1 MQDISRHILQP
12 EKQYSGARMQKGRV
26 ILDSDFNEG
35 EMLDDEGQR
44 VVVVDVVGRHGS
56 SDRGFQIGIVV
67 TGSYDFDI
75 LAGSYYLGGLRHEI
89 GDFSDPSA
97 PQSFRAQTNWRQ
109 SNRVGEVP
117 APPTVPVAARHD
129 LAYLV
134 GWEQSVTAIED
145 GELIEHS
152 LGGLDTSTRARRMN
166 RVYVADDGPDNCAE
180 AFDALVT
187 GLIAGGH
194 SFDTTSSELKSAAR
208 LTVLFDVDPEPEDL
222 CVGAVANG
230 YRGTENQAIRVQLIA
245 PDRFLWALDNASPLF
260 RIAATV
266 DEGVVTV
273 VFLTP
278 PLQQAHFPLAGQ
290 VLEILPWGAELP
302 SGEHV
307 ADHEIAADIGGGVF
321 ARVTTTYNPRTKTL
335 QASIVDQ
342 LTLERMLAWFATEL
356 VPEGRR
362 FFYLRVWN
370 PDEEHPVD
378 EYGTP
383 CVLAAAP
390 LGGTGLSVQLNQ
402 VGIVGD
408 HWVIAARPTTPDVV
422 VPWELGEGAAPHGPR
437 RFYCPLAIIHWTLE
451 EDELQVEAESCRRT
465 FRALTRLG
473 GCCSVTVGDG
483 ETSHGD
489 YPTVGEALLAL
500 PLTGPGK
507 ICVLPGVYQEIVHIS
522 GRSGLVIEGCG
533 PRTIFRTPPGNM
545 RSHAIVTVD
554 GCEDVILRDFAVEAT
569 GQFGVGVLAASDG
582 TQIPSRRITL
592 ENLVITTE
600 RDATLDPPSTSQ
612 LAITET
618 ATAFPVC
625 TIAAIG
631 VEQLKLVEC
640 TLTMIGDLSAAAN
653 VLLAACT
660 RVVVRECRILTP
672 PGEGVA
678 SKAWGGLHIAGNCSD
693 VLVERC
699 EIHEGLGFGITLG
712 SVRALAN
719 TDSAPSNEKVI
730 DEGEDCPAVGG
741 GFPYAATDVVKHAPE
756 PGPHGVQLRRNRI
769 SGMGSSGI
777 SVLGFFPE
785 AAGEAIPQIE
795 THELV
800 IADNLIENNYIHPSE
815 KAPSSALRPVVAFG
829 GIILAHADGL
839 RIHDNRIHANGVDHR
854 HPVCGIYVLHGEN
867 IVVENNQ
874 IRGNGLAGSGLSGN
888 RAGIALQLVG
898 RRVTVEEDDAGE
910 QLQVSPNSALP
921 AARVRGNVVLQPAGR
936 ALQVYGI
943 GPTEDDPSE
952 GDHVGHRVRHRL
964 GGRVL
969 IIVLNDVVGHD
980 EVRGLH
986 HPGVIIWID
995 RRVRPEANHGDPR
1008 AAHAAN
1014 PIADDPE
1021 LGRRRAAVDLDFLV
1035 TARQEGRQ
1043 REISPHAGAILVVGD
1058 HETSGGVEVAG
1069 IAKDRHFAVTDGP
1082 ERDAVAQSADDLVT
1096 LQGDI
1101 RAPDQLDA
1109 APGPAPHL
1117 CGGRR
1122 CKNFAVPD
1130 EAVRDLVEDDIRR
1143 AAQGPGHGELA
1154 AGDREPLREV
1164 HGDCAQRERR

>member
-1 MQDISRHILQP
+1 
-12 EKQYSGARMQKGRV
+12 
-26 ILDSDFNEG
+26 
-35 EMLDDEGQR
+35 
-44 VVVVDVVGRHGS
+44 
-56 SDRGFQIGIVV
+56 
-67 TGSYDFDI
+67 
-75 LAGSYYLGGLRHEI
+75 
-89 GDFSDPSA
+89 
-97 PQSFRAQTNWRQ
+97 
-109 SNRVGEVP
+109 
-117 APPTVPVAARHD
+117 
-129 LAYLV
+129 
-134 GWEQSVTAIED
+134 
-145 GELIEHS
+145 
-152 LGGLDTSTRARRMN
+152 
-166 RVYVADDGPDNCAE
+166 
-180 AFDALVT
+180 
-187 GLIAGGH
+187 
-194 SFDTTSSELKSAAR
+194 
-208 LTVLFDVDPEPEDL
+208 
-222 CVGAVANG
+222 
-230 YRGTENQAIRVQLIA
+230 
-245 PDRFLWALDNASPLF
+245 
-260 RIAATV
+260 
-266 DEGVVTV
+266 
-273 VFLTP
+273 
-278 PLQQAHFPLAGQ
+278 
-290 VLEILPWGAELP
+290 
-302 SGEHV
+302 
-307 ADHEIAADIGGGVF
+307 
-321 ARVTTTYNPRTKTL
+321 
-335 QASIVDQ
+335 